1 MKRRNVPGRHQM
13 AKRPTRKIVT
23 IQDVAHEADVSQ
35 TTVSL
40 VLQDKGNLR
49 PETRARV
56 RKAIKKIGYHP
67 RTKKTSSTDSATAHF
82 ALIVDDITNPYFHN
96 LYKGIDDNLPADGVV
111 LTMASSEDSVA
122 RQRELLCNLAGCGTS
137 GLILVPATG
146 TKPEDIEDLTV
157 GDPALILAV
166 RNIER
171 GSFDYIGFNPMQGMM
186 IATEHLTS
194 LGHRDIAFIGG
205 FQANF
210 AYGERYAGFA
220 ASLVKH
226 GVVPRPD
233 RVIDGG
239 STRAFGREAVERVLQ
254 NGKPPDAIIGYNDFV
269 ALGIIDGL
277 LAAGMTPGK
286 DIAVVGYD
294 NIPEAAEQP
303 VPLTTVSAPTD
314 RLAEIIAKTLL
325 SMKRQ
330 DAGENAINVTC
341 PCSLVVRESCG
352 VSVQGATAA
361 GSDAALPQNRSPAAR
376 RSR

>member
-1 MKRRNVPGRHQM
+1 MKRRNLPGRHQM
-13 AKRPTRKIVT
+13 AKRTNRKIVT

-67 RTKKTSSTDSATAHF
+67 RTKKMPSTDSATAHF
-82 ALIVDDITNPYFHN
+82 ALVVDDITNPYFHN
-96 LYKGIDDNLPADGVV
+96 LYKGIDDNLPAEGIV

-122 RQRELLCNLAGCGTS
+122 RQRELLCNLAGCGTN

-146 TKPEDIEDLTV
+146 TKPDDIEDLSI
-157 GDPALILAV
+157 GGPALILAV

-171 GSFDYIGFNPMQGMM
+171 GSFNYIGFNPMQGMM

-226 GVVPRPD
+226 GVVPHPD

-239 STRAFGREAVERVLQ
+239 STRAFGREAVEQVLQ
-254 NGKPPDAIIGYNDFV
+254 NGKPPDAVIGYNDFV

-294 NIPEAAEQP
+294 DIPEAAEQP

-325 SMKRQ
+325 SMKLQ

-341 PCSLVVRESCG
+341 PCSLVIRESCG
-352 VSVQGATAA
+352 VSVQGAAAA
-361 GSDAALPQNRSPAAR
+361 GSEASLPQNQSPAAR
-376 RSR
+376 RRR